1 MAGPPMNDTVL
12 YVEDNDDN
20 IVLVE
25 RILRRRPEVEL
36 EVAKTGAEGLRLAR
50 DTAPNL
56 ILLDR
61 RLPDMLGTEV
71 LRQLKAAA
79 DTSAIPV
86 VVLSGDS
93 AADHADEVLHLG
105 ASEFLPKPFEL
116 SQFLAM
122 IDRFC
127 A

>member
-1 MAGPPMNDTVL
+1 MTHTVL
-12 YVEDNDDN
+12 YVEDNEDN
-20 IVLVE
+20 IMLVE
-25 RILRRRPEVEL
+25 RILRRRPEVGL
-36 EVAKTGAEGLRLAR
+36 EVAKTGAEGLRLAQ
-50 DTAPNL
+50 DTAPDL

-61 RLPDMLGTEV
+61 RLPDMLGPEV
-71 LRQLKAAA
+71 LRQLKQAP

-93 AADHADEVLHLG
+93 AADHADEVLDLG